1 MSVRAVPYPGEILI
15 VPRRKTTTRG
25 RAVVTILAAIALAV
39 LVLNVLPQ
47 HAAAP
52 APAARQHA
60 THAAAARPTPK
71 PAVLKVTAGTVTYA
85 CTVVTPKRR
94 R

>member
-1 MSVRAVPYPGEILI
+1 MSARAVPYPGEILL
-15 VPRRKTTTRG
+15 VPRRTTTTRG
-25 RAVVTILAAIALAV
+25 RAVVTILAAIAVAV

-52 APAARQHA
+52 AARQHA
-60 THAAAARPTPK
+60 APARPAAAAK
-71 PAVLKVTAGTVTYA
+71 PAALKVTAGTVTYA